1 MSFMIPNKH
10 IDGGRTSLAGWETL
24 ARGDVP
30 AAMAIFHDVL
40 ARRPHD
46 PEALTGMGSALRQQG
61 QLREAILHCDA
72 AIRSD
77 AGYAPA
83 WLERAFVFAAG
94 GSIDPAFDC
103 YAQAAARDPDCAGA
117 FAGMASISARRGDA
131 AATRNHALRALAI
144 DPRNVIATCALATI
158 EIEGGD
164 AAVAEQRLAALLEH
178 DGGPTAENAVAYN
191 VLGDARDRLG
201 KIDGAFCAYATG
213 KKIFVQVHAPLMDT
227 RTQTQTQFI
236 EMIRDGLAAVDGT
249 SGWAIADDSASPRHV
264 FLLGYPRSG
273 TTLVENILASMPK
286 TTALEERPTL
296 GESDRAFLV
305 DPEAITQLAALDWGG
320 AKQHRNAYWAKVA
333 ASGATPPPD
342 GMFVDMD
349 PLKAT
354 RLPIIA
360 RLFPTA
366 HILIMRRDP
375 RDVVWS
381 CFHTNFALTNATYEY
396 TDLERTARHY
406 DAMMRLTELCLAKL
420 PLNTHIVRYDRIV
433 RDFEAETK
441 RLCAFIGTPWSE
453 DLRHFDRT
461 ALKRGVATA
470 SAAQVR
476 KPLYDGT
483 RQWERYAL
491 HLAPVMPILQP
502 WIDKFGFDG

>member
-1 MSFMIPNKH
+1 MAPNTH
-10 IDGGRTSLAGWETL
+10 IDGERTSLAGWETL
-24 ARGDVP
+24 ARGDVS
-30 AAMAIFHDVL
+30 AAMAIFQDVL
-40 ARRPHD
+40 TRAPHD

-77 AGYAPA
+77 SSYSPA
-83 WLERAFVFAAG
+83 WLERAFVFATG
-94 GSIDPAFDC
+94 GSVDPAFDC
-103 YAQAAARDPDCAGA
+103 YARAAALDPGCAEA

-131 AATRNHALRALAI
+131 TVTREYALRGLAI
-144 DPRNVIATCALATI
+144 APQNAIATCALATI
-158 EIEGGD
+158 EIEAGD
-164 AAVAEQRLAALLEH
+164 AAAAEGRLAALLEN
-178 DGGPTAENAVAYN
+178 DGGPTVENAVAYN
-191 VLGDARDRLG
+191 LLGDARDRLG
-201 KIDGAFCAYATG
+201 NIDSAFAAYATG
-213 KKIFVQVHAPLMDT
+213 KEIFAQVHAPLMDT

-236 EMIRDGLAAVDGT
+236 EMITDGVG
-249 SGWAIADDSASPRHV
+249 AIADTANWTIPENSTSPRHV
-264 FLLGYPRSG
+264 FLMGYPRSG
-273 TTLVENILASMPK
+273 TTLVENILASLPG

-296 GESDRAFLV
+296 ADSDRAFLI
-305 DPEAITQLAALDWGG
+305 DPEGIARLAALEGDE
-320 AKQHRNAYWAKVA
+320 ATPYRDAYWAKVE
-333 ASGATPPPD
+333 ASRAMPPTG

-354 RLPIIA
+354 RLPVIA
-360 RLFPTA
+360 RLFPKA

-420 PLNTHIVRYDRIV
+420 PLNAHIVRYDRIV
-433 RDFEAETK
+433 RDFEGETK
-441 RLCAFIGTPWSE
+441 RLCAFVSAPWSE

-483 RQWERYAL
+483 RQWQRYAD
-491 HLAPVMPILQP
+491 HLAKVMPILRP
-502 WIDKFGFDG
+502 WIDKFGFDA

>member
-1 MSFMIPNKH
+1 M
-10 IDGGRTSLAGWETL
+10 AGWQTL
-24 ARGDVP
+24 ARGDV
-30 AAMAIFHDVL
+30 AGAMAIFKDIL
-40 ARRPHD
+40 AFKPHD

-61 QLREAILHCDA
+61 QLRDAILHCDA

-77 AGYAPA
+77 SAYAPA

-94 GSIDPAFDC
+94 GSVDSAFDC
-103 YAQAAARDPDCAGA
+103 YAQAAARDACCAEA
-117 FAGMASISARRGDA
+117 FAGMASISARWGDA
-131 AATRNHALRALAI
+131 TATQDYAVRALAI
-144 DPRNVIATCALATI
+144 DPQNMIATCALATV
-158 EIEGGD
+158 EIE
-164 AAVAEQRLAALLEH
+164 AAGAAAAEARLAALLEVN
-178 DGGPTAENAVAYN
+178 GEPSPENAVAYN
-191 VLGDARDRLG
+191 LLGDARDRLG
-201 KIDGAFCAYATG
+201 NVDGAYSAYVTG
-213 KKIFVQVHAPLMDT
+213 KKIFAQVHAPLMDS
-227 RTQTQTQFI
+227 RTQDQTAFI
-236 EMIRDGLAAVDGT
+236 EMITDGLAAVDDT
-249 SGWAIADDSASPRHV
+249 SGWAIPDTSAGPRHV

-273 TTLVENILASMPK
+273 TTLVENILASMPQ

-296 GESDRAFLV
+296 GEADRVFLV
-305 DPEAITQLAALDWGG
+305 DRNGMERLAALQSDQ
-320 AKQHRNAYWAKVA
+320 ASQYREAYWAKVA
-333 ASGATPPPD
+333 ESGATPPS
-342 GMFVDMD
+342 GGTFIDMD

-354 RLPIIA
+354 RLPIIT
-360 RLFPTA
+360 RLFPKA

-406 DAMMRLTELCLAKL
+406 HAMMRLTELCLAKL
-420 PLNTHIVRYDRIV
+420 PLTTHIVRYDRIV

-441 RLCAFIGTPWSE
+441 RLCAFIGVPWSSA
-453 DLRHFDRT
+453 LRHFDRT
-461 ALKRGVATA
+461 AIKRGVATA

-483 RQWERYAL
+483 RQWERYRA